1 MAGKN
6 HRKRIRRLEAL
17 RVNQPQRF
25 EVLRRQSFASRTFEL
40 IEAIEANSTTEFAKI
55 LQRVVEQY
63 PHEFEEFKQM
73 ALLRICATAAEK
85 LCDLDQLSIV
95 NWRKVL
101 GTVFGDEAL
110 VGIADEMV
118 ARMSEGKMLRR
129 ANDFNV
135 HLWAIMEFLKEI
147 ESTSDDTQRAS
158 KEQERDSLDEAAA
171 LITKALASLS

>member
-101 GTVFGDEAL
+101 GKSSVTRLWWASPMKWLPGC
-110 VGIADEMV
+110 
-118 ARMSEGKMLRR
+118 RKGKCYAVRTT
-129 ANDFNV
+129 
-135 HLWAIMEFLKEI
+135 
-147 ESTSDDTQRAS
+147 STSICGRS
-158 KEQERDSLDEAAA
+158 WS
-171 LITKALASLS
+171 S